1 MNTLRRL
8 ALGVT
13 CSTAVMWLAAAPAL
27 AHEPGTTAIEVQ
39 VGTDTVTA
47 QLDIPVGKLGDALDL
62 EIDTDLFSLS
72 QQRELITGYVTDHLQ
87 VNHLQVNGIEGTEWA
102 ETVGQLTAINIDG
115 VMHLRLLVAADP
127 GGSVPDEFVVD
138 YNGILVTDDTH
149 EIYVTAVDQRVDA
162 ASDATLV
169 GVIDSDT
176 PALTVGA
183 DAAADVGAT
192 FTSMIS
198 RGFEH
203 VLDGADHLLFLLVL
217 LLPASLVATAGRW
230 HPSDSGRRALQ
241 RVALV
246 ATAFTVGHSITLVA
260 SALGWITL
268 PSRPVEIL
276 VAVSVAV
283 AAVHVL
289 RPFAVR
295 GEEAIAG
302 VFGLVHGLAFSGL
315 LDDLGL
321 GRSTSLA
328 SLLGFN
334 LGIEAAQLV
343 VISVTFP
350 ALWFLSQTPAYRA
363 VQVVGA
369 SVALVASGA
378 WIVDRLDVA
387 ANPFSSIE
395 NAAVDHLGL
404 IGTLLA
410 AVAGV
415 TWSVKAA
422 ASRRVVGTPEG
433 LY

>member
-1 MNTLRRL
+1 MNILRRL
-8 ALGVT
+8 TFGVA
-13 CSTAVMWLAAAPAL
+13 CLAAVMWLAAAPAL

-47 QLDIPVGKLGDALDL
+47 QLDIPVGKLGDALDI

-72 QQRELITGYVTDHLQ
+72 QQRGLITTYVTDHLE
-87 VNHLQVNGIEGTEWA
+87 VSGVEGAEWA

-127 GGSVPDEFVVD
+127 SSSVPDEFTVGYD
-138 YNGILVTDDTH
+138 GILATDASH
-149 EIYVTAVDQRVDA
+149 EIYVTAVDGGADA
-162 ASDATLV
+162 ASNAALV

-176 PALTVGA
+176 PTLTVGA

-203 VLDGADHLLFLLVL
+203 VLDGADHLLFVLVL
-217 LLPASLVATAGRW
+217 LLPASLVAVAGRW
-230 HPSDSGRRALQ
+230 HPSDSSRRALQ

-289 RPFAVR
+289 RPFVVR

-302 VFGLVHGLAFSGL
+302 AFGLVHGLAFSGL

-328 SLLGFN
+328 SLFGFN

-343 VISVTFP
+343 VIAVTFP
-350 ALWFLSQTPAYRA
+350 ALWFLSQTRAYRA
-363 VQVVGA
+363 VRVVGA
-369 SVALVASGA
+369 STALAASGA
-378 WIVDRLDVA
+378 WIVERLDVA
-387 ANPFSSIE
+387 VNPFSPIE
-395 NAAVDHLGL
+395 DATVDHLGL
-404 IGTLLA
+404 IGTMLA

-422 ASRRVVGTPEG
+422 ASRRVVGPPEG
-433 LY
+433 LH